1 MGIECFRE
9 PLSWENWNATV
20 YVLFL
25 LFYNGGGVVPIV
37 SEGGSCQGQLLAYL
51 WRVLM
56 G

>member
-1 MGIECFRE
+1 MGLECFRE

-20 YVLFL
+20 HVLFL
-25 LFYNGGGVVPIV
+25 PFYNGGGVVSKV

-51 WRVLM
+51 RRVFM